1 VSTVHANFIIQSTA
15 GTPAPRKSSPSSA
28 GFGSVVRA
36 ARGIVLE
43 PEVLLYGRKWE
54 DVL

>member
-1 VSTVHANFIIQSTA
+1 VSTVHANFIINRGHA
-15 GTPAPRKSSPSSA
+15 SA
-28 GFGSVVRA
+28 AEIIALIRRIRERVRA